1 MAAHE
6 SISFARLVKEES
18 AKAERSISEK
28 KALLSSFVRINGY
41 LRIRGKQEGLELSS
55 ENSAIAKCVY
65 QYLHELYGVDVRFA
79 YTRSAGFLKRMVYH
93 VIVDDEAGKILE
105 DLEVD
110 FFNPEVI
117 ILGSIYVR
125 SGHLL
130 EAGMRGVLEAEA
142 LPSALAAY
150 LTGAFLAG
158 GSVNNPA
165 SRSYHLEICVKDE
178 GFAKFLL
185 KIWSKYQPHPFSC
198 KLSKRRNQFV
208 LYLKRGDEIS
218 DFLVLMGA
226 KDQCLAFEDVRISR
240 DFSSIGN
247 RLSNLD
253 TANYGRVVLASK
265 RQIEEINYLFEKE
278 GKENI
283 SNPKLLALME
293 LRVKNPDASLDELSK
308 LLSEEL
314 NTEISKSNVNH
325 LLRYVHT
332 HAEELKNGK

>member
-1 MAAHE
+1 MASHE

-18 AKAERSISEK
+18 AKAERSVSEK

-79 YTRSAGFLKRMVYH
+79 YTRSAGFLKRMIYH
-93 VIVDDEAGKILE
+93 VIVDSEASKILD

-110 FFNPEVI
+110 FFNPERPKNI
-117 ILGSIYVR
+117 ISSSEDV
-125 SGHLL
+125 
-130 EAGMRGVLEAEA
+130 
-142 LPSALAAY
+142 AAY

-165 SRSYHLEICVKDE
+165 SRSYHLEISVKDE

-226 KDQCLAFEDVRISR
+226 KDQCLSFEDVRISR

-278 GKENI
+278 GKDNI

-325 LLRYVHT
+325 LLRYVHS
-332 HAEELKNGK
+332 HAEELRNGK

>member
-18 AKAERSISEK
+18 AKAERSASEK

-110 FFNPEVI
+110 FFNPEKPKNVI
-117 ILGSIYVR
+117 SSSEEV
-125 SGHLL
+125 
-130 EAGMRGVLEAEA
+130 
-142 LPSALAAY
+142 AAY

-278 GKENI
+278 GKDNI

-332 HAEELKNGK
+332 HAEELRNGK

>member
-1 MAAHE
+1 MANKE

-18 AKAERSISEK
+18 AKAERSFSEK

-79 YTRSAGFLKRMVYH
+79 YTRSAGFLKRMIYH
-93 VIVDDEAGKILE
+93 VIVDDEADKILE

-110 FFNPEVI
+110 FFNPEKPKNI
-117 ILGSIYVR
+117 ISSSDEVA
-125 SGHLL
+125 S
-130 EAGMRGVLEAEA
+130 
-142 LPSALAAY
+142 Y

-165 SRSYHLEICVKDE
+165 SRSYHLEIAVKDE

-226 KDQCLAFEDVRISR
+226 KDRCLAFEDVRISR
-240 DFSSIGN
+240 DFSNIGN

-253 TANYGRVVLASK
+253 TANYGRVLEAAK
-265 RQIEEINYLFEKE
+265 RQVDEINLIFKKE
-278 GKENI
+278 GKESI
-283 SNPKLLALME
+283 DNPKLLALME
-293 LRVKNPDASLDELSK
+293 LRIKHPDASLDELSK

>member
-18 AKAERSISEK
+18 AKAERSVSEK

-110 FFNPEVI
+110 FFNPEKPKNVI
-117 ILGSIYVR
+117 SSSEEI
-125 SGHLL
+125 
-130 EAGMRGVLEAEA
+130 
-142 LPSALAAY
+142 AAY

-332 HAEELKNGK
+332 HAEELRNGK

>member
-18 AKAERSISEK
+18 AKAERSVSEK

-110 FFNPEVI
+110 FFNPEIPKNVI
-117 ILGSIYVR
+117 SSSEEV
-125 SGHLL
+125 
-130 EAGMRGVLEAEA
+130 
-142 LPSALAAY
+142 AAY

-265 RQIEEINYLFEKE
+265 RQIEEINYLFDKE

-332 HAEELKNGK
+332 HAEELRNGK

>member
-110 FFNPEVI
+110 FFNPEKPRNVI
-117 ILGSIYVR
+117 SSSEEV
-125 SGHLL
+125 
-130 EAGMRGVLEAEA
+130 
-142 LPSALAAY
+142 AAY

>member
-18 AKAERSISEK
+18 AKAERSVSEK

-110 FFNPEVI
+110 FFNPEKPKNVI
-117 ILGSIYVR
+117 SSSEEV
-125 SGHLL
+125 
-130 EAGMRGVLEAEA
+130 
-142 LPSALAAY
+142 AAY

-185 KIWSKYQPHPFSC
+185 KIWSKYQPHPLSC

-265 RQIEEINYLFEKE
+265 RQIEEINYLFDKE

-332 HAEELKNGK
+332 HAEELRNGK

>member
-1 MAAHE
+1 MATRE

-18 AKAERSISEK
+18 AKAERSVSEK

-79 YTRSAGFLKRMVYH
+79 YTRSAGFLKRMIYH
-93 VIVDDEAGKILE
+93 VIVDDEASKILD

-110 FFNPEVI
+110 FFNPERPKNI
-117 ILGSIYVR
+117 ISSSEDV
-125 SGHLL
+125 
-130 EAGMRGVLEAEA
+130 
-142 LPSALAAY
+142 AAY

-158 GSVNNPA
+158 GSVNNPN
-165 SRSYHLEICVKDE
+165 SHSYHLEISVKDE

-226 KDQCLAFEDVRISR
+226 KDQCLVFEDVRISR

-253 TANYGRVVLASK
+253 TANYGRVVSASK
-265 RQIEEINYLFEKE
+265 RQIDEINYIFKKE

-283 SNPKLLALME
+283 SNPKLLACME

-308 LLSEEL
+308 LLSSEL
-314 NTEISKSNVNH
+314 NTEISKSNINH

-332 HAEELKNGK
+332 HAEELRNGQ

>member
-18 AKAERSISEK
+18 AKAERSASEK

-110 FFNPEVI
+110 FFNPEKPKNVI
-117 ILGSIYVR
+117 SSSEEV
-125 SGHLL
+125 
-130 EAGMRGVLEAEA
+130 
-142 LPSALAAY
+142 AAY

>member
-18 AKAERSISEK
+18 AKAERSVSEK

-65 QYLHELYGVDVRFA
+65 QYLHGLYGVDVRFA

-110 FFNPEVI
+110 FFNPEKPKNVI
-117 ILGSIYVR
+117 SSSEEV
-125 SGHLL
+125 
-130 EAGMRGVLEAEA
+130 
-142 LPSALAAY
+142 AAY

-265 RQIEEINYLFEKE
+265 RQIEEINYLFDKE

-332 HAEELKNGK
+332 HAEELRNGK

>member
-1 MAAHE
+1 MATRE

-18 AKAERSISEK
+18 AKAERSVSEK

-79 YTRSAGFLKRMVYH
+79 YTRSAGFLKRMIYH
-93 VIVDDEAGKILE
+93 VIVDDEASKILD

-110 FFNPEVI
+110 FFNPERPKNI
-117 ILGSIYVR
+117 ISSSEDV
-125 SGHLL
+125 
-130 EAGMRGVLEAEA
+130 
-142 LPSALAAY
+142 AAY

-158 GSVNNPA
+158 GSVNNPH
-165 SRSYHLEICVKDE
+165 SRSYHLEISVKDE

-198 KLSKRRNQFV
+198 KLSKRRNQYV

-226 KDQCLAFEDVRISR
+226 KDQCLVFEDVRISR

-253 TANYGRVVLASK
+253 TANSGRVVSASK
-265 RQIEEINYLFEKE
+265 RQIEEINYIFKKE

-283 SNPKLLALME
+283 SNPKLLACME

-308 LLSEEL
+308 LLSSEL

-332 HAEELKNGK
+332 HAEELRNGQ

>member
-1 MAAHE
+1 MASKE
-6 SISFARLVKEES
+6 STSFARLVKEES
-18 AKAERSISEK
+18 AKAERSLSEK

-79 YTRSAGFLKRMVYH
+79 YTRSAGFLKRMIYH
-93 VIVDDEAGKILE
+93 VIVDSEANKILD

-110 FFNPEVI
+110 FFNPEKPKNVI
-117 ILGSIYVR
+117 SS
-125 SGHLL
+125 SGD
-130 EAGMRGVLEAEA
+130 V
-142 LPSALAAY
+142 AAY

-165 SRSYHLEICVKDE
+165 SRSYHLEISVKDE

-240 DFSSIGN
+240 DFSNIGN
-247 RLSNLD
+247 RLGNLD

-293 LRVKNPDASLDELSK
+293 LRLKHPDSSLDELSK

-332 HAEELKNGK
+332 HAEELRNGK

>member
-1 MAAHE
+1 MASHE

-18 AKAERSISEK
+18 AKAERSVSEK

-41 LRIRGKQEGLELSS
+41 LRIRGKLEGLELSS

-79 YTRSAGFLKRMVYH
+79 YTRSAGFLKRMIYH
-93 VIVDDEAGKILE
+93 VIVDSEASKILD

-110 FFNPEVI
+110 FFNPERPKNI
-117 ILGSIYVR
+117 ISSSEDV
-125 SGHLL
+125 
-130 EAGMRGVLEAEA
+130 
-142 LPSALAAY
+142 AAY

-165 SRSYHLEICVKDE
+165 SRSYHLEISVKDE

-226 KDQCLAFEDVRISR
+226 KDQCLSFEDVRISR

-278 GKENI
+278 GKDNI

-325 LLRYVHT
+325 LLRYVHS
-332 HAEELKNGK
+332 HAEELRNGK

>member
-1 MAAHE
+1 
-6 SISFARLVKEES
+6 
-18 AKAERSISEK
+18 
-28 KALLSSFVRINGY
+28 
-41 LRIRGKQEGLELSS
+41 
-55 ENSAIAKCVY
+55 
-65 QYLHELYGVDVRFA
+65 
-79 YTRSAGFLKRMVYH
+79 MVYH

-110 FFNPEVI
+110 FFNPEKPRNVI
-117 ILGSIYVR
+117 SSSEEV
-125 SGHLL
+125 
-130 EAGMRGVLEAEA
+130 
-142 LPSALAAY
+142 AAY

-208 LYLKRGDEIS
+208 LYLKRGAEIS

-325 LLRYVHT
+325 LLRYVHAHT
-332 HAEELKNGK
+332 EELRNGK

>member
-18 AKAERSISEK
+18 AKAERSVSEK

-110 FFNPEVI
+110 FFNPEKPKNVI
-117 ILGSIYVR
+117 SSSEEV
-125 SGHLL
+125 
-130 EAGMRGVLEAEA
+130 
-142 LPSALAAY
+142 AAY

-283 SNPKLLALME
+283 PNPKLLALME

-332 HAEELKNGK
+332 HAEELRNGK

>member
-1 MAAHE
+1 MATRE

-18 AKAERSISEK
+18 AKAERSVSEK

-79 YTRSAGFLKRMVYH
+79 YTRSAGFLKRMIYH
-93 VIVDDEAGKILE
+93 VIVDDEANKILD

-110 FFNPEVI
+110 FFNPERPKNI
-117 ILGSIYVR
+117 ISSSEDV
-125 SGHLL
+125 
-130 EAGMRGVLEAEA
+130 
-142 LPSALAAY
+142 AAY

-158 GSVNNPA
+158 GSVNNPH
-165 SRSYHLEICVKDE
+165 SRSYHLEISVKDE

-198 KLSKRRNQFV
+198 KLSKRRNQYV

-226 KDQCLAFEDVRISR
+226 KDQCLVFEDVRISR

-253 TANYGRVVLASK
+253 TANYGRVVSASK
-265 RQIEEINYLFEKE
+265 RQIEEINYIFKKE

-283 SNPKLLALME
+283 SNPKLLACME

-308 LLSEEL
+308 LLSSEL
-314 NTEISKSNVNH
+314 NTEISKSNINH

-332 HAEELKNGK
+332 HAEELRNGQ

>member
-1 MAAHE
+1 MATRE

-18 AKAERSISEK
+18 AKAERSVSEK

-79 YTRSAGFLKRMVYH
+79 YTRSAGFLKRMIYH
-93 VIVDDEAGKILE
+93 VIVDDEASKILD

-110 FFNPEVI
+110 FFNPERPKNI
-117 ILGSIYVR
+117 ISSSEDV
-125 SGHLL
+125 
-130 EAGMRGVLEAEA
+130 
-142 LPSALAAY
+142 AAY

-158 GSVNNPA
+158 GSVNNPH
-165 SRSYHLEICVKDE
+165 SRSYHLEISVKDE

-218 DFLVLMGA
+218 DFLVLVGA

>member
-18 AKAERSISEK
+18 AKAERSVSEK

-110 FFNPEVI
+110 FFNPEKPKNVI
-117 ILGSIYVR
+117 SSSEEV
-125 SGHLL
+125 
-130 EAGMRGVLEAEA
+130 
-142 LPSALAAY
+142 AAY

-265 RQIEEINYLFEKE
+265 RQIDEINYLFEKE

-332 HAEELKNGK
+332 HTEELMNGK

>member
-18 AKAERSISEK
+18 AKAERSVSEK

-105 DLEVD
+105 GLEVD
-110 FFNPEVI
+110 FFNPEKPKNVI
-117 ILGSIYVR
+117 SSSEEV
-125 SGHLL
+125 
-130 EAGMRGVLEAEA
+130 
-142 LPSALAAY
+142 AAY

-332 HAEELKNGK
+332 HAEELRNGK

>member
-18 AKAERSISEK
+18 AKAERSASEK

-110 FFNPEVI
+110 FFNPEKPKNVI
-117 ILGSIYVR
+117 SSSEEV
-125 SGHLL
+125 
-130 EAGMRGVLEAEA
+130 
-142 LPSALAAY
+142 AAY

-265 RQIEEINYLFEKE
+265 RQIDEINYLFEKE

-332 HAEELKNGK
+332 HAEELRNGK

>member
-1 MAAHE
+1 MATRE

-18 AKAERSISEK
+18 AKAERSVSEK

-79 YTRSAGFLKRMVYH
+79 YTRSAGFLKRMIYH
-93 VIVDDEAGKILE
+93 VIVDDEASKILD

-110 FFNPEVI
+110 FFNPERPKNI
-117 ILGSIYVR
+117 ISSSEDV
-125 SGHLL
+125 
-130 EAGMRGVLEAEA
+130 
-142 LPSALAAY
+142 AAY

-158 GSVNNPA
+158 GSVNNPH
-165 SRSYHLEICVKDE
+165 SRSYHLEISVKDE

-198 KLSKRRNQFV
+198 KLSKRRNQYV

-226 KDQCLAFEDVRISR
+226 KDQCLVFEDVRISR
-240 DFSSIGN
+240 DFSNIGN
-247 RLSNLD
+247 RLGNLD
-253 TANYGRVVLASK
+253 TANYGRVVSASK
-265 RQIEEINYLFEKE
+265 RQIEEINYIFKKE

-283 SNPKLLALME
+283 SNPKLLACME

-308 LLSEEL
+308 LLSSEL
-314 NTEISKSNVNH
+314 NTEISKSNINH

-332 HAEELKNGK
+332 HAEELRNGQ

>member
-18 AKAERSISEK
+18 AKAERSVSEK

-110 FFNPEVI
+110 FFNPEKPKNVI
-117 ILGSIYVR
+117 SSSEEV
-125 SGHLL
+125 
-130 EAGMRGVLEAEA
+130 
-142 LPSALAAY
+142 AAY

-332 HAEELKNGK
+332 HAEELR

>member
-1 MAAHE
+1 MATRE

-18 AKAERSISEK
+18 AKAERSVSEK

-79 YTRSAGFLKRMVYH
+79 YTRSAGFLKRMIYH
-93 VIVDDEAGKILE
+93 VIVDDEASKILD

-110 FFNPEVI
+110 FFNPERPKNI
-117 ILGSIYVR
+117 ISSSEDV
-125 SGHLL
+125 
-130 EAGMRGVLEAEA
+130 
-142 LPSALAAY
+142 AAY

-158 GSVNNPA
+158 GSVNNPN
-165 SRSYHLEICVKDE
+165 SRSYHLEISVKDE

-226 KDQCLAFEDVRISR
+226 KDQCLVFEDVRISR

-253 TANYGRVVLASK
+253 TANYGRVVSASK
-265 RQIEEINYLFEKE
+265 RQIDEINYIFKKE

-283 SNPKLLALME
+283 SNPKLLACME

-308 LLSEEL
+308 LLSSEL
-314 NTEISKSNVNH
+314 NTEISKSNINH

-332 HAEELKNGK
+332 HAEELRNGQ

>member
-18 AKAERSISEK
+18 AKAERSVSEK

-110 FFNPEVI
+110 FFNPEKPKNVI
-117 ILGSIYVR
+117 SSSEEV
-125 SGHLL
+125 
-130 EAGMRGVLEAEA
+130 
-142 LPSALAAY
+142 AAY

-332 HAEELKNGK
+332 HAEELRNGK

>member
-1 MAAHE
+1 MATRE

-18 AKAERSISEK
+18 AKAERSVSEK

-65 QYLHELYGVDVRFA
+65 QYLHELYGVVVRFA
-79 YTRSAGFLKRMVYH
+79 YTRSAGFLKRMIYH
-93 VIVDDEAGKILE
+93 VIVDDEASKILD

-110 FFNPEVI
+110 FFNPERPKNI
-117 ILGSIYVR
+117 ISSSEDV
-125 SGHLL
+125 
-130 EAGMRGVLEAEA
+130 
-142 LPSALAAY
+142 AAY

-158 GSVNNPA
+158 GSVNNPH
-165 SRSYHLEICVKDE
+165 SRSYHLEISVKDE

-198 KLSKRRNQFV
+198 KLSKRRNQYV

-226 KDQCLAFEDVRISR
+226 KDQCLVFEDVRISR

-253 TANYGRVVLASK
+253 TANYGRVVSASK
-265 RQIEEINYLFEKE
+265 RQIEEINYIFKKE

-283 SNPKLLALME
+283 SNPKLLACME

-308 LLSEEL
+308 LLSSEL
-314 NTEISKSNVNH
+314 NTEISKSNINH

-332 HAEELKNGK
+332 HAEELRR

>member
-1 MAAHE
+1 VATRE

-18 AKAERSISEK
+18 AKAERSASEK

-105 DLEVD
+105 DLVVD
-110 FFNPEVI
+110 FFNPEKPKNVI
-117 ILGSIYVR
+117 SSSEEV
-125 SGHLL
+125 
-130 EAGMRGVLEAEA
+130 
-142 LPSALAAY
+142 AAY

-332 HAEELKNGK
+332 HAEELRNGK

>member
-18 AKAERSISEK
+18 AKAERSASEK

-110 FFNPEVI
+110 FFNPEKPKNVI
-117 ILGSIYVR
+117 SSSEEV
-125 SGHLL
+125 
-130 EAGMRGVLEAEA
+130 
-142 LPSALAAY
+142 AAY

-240 DFSSIGN
+240 DFSNIGN

-332 HAEELKNGK
+332 HAEELRNGK

>member
-1 MAAHE
+1 MATRE

-18 AKAERSISEK
+18 AKAERSVSEK

-79 YTRSAGFLKRMVYH
+79 YTRSAGFLKRMIYH
-93 VIVDDEAGKILE
+93 VIVDDEANKILD

-110 FFNPEVI
+110 FFNPEKPKNI
-117 ILGSIYVR
+117 ISGSEEV
-125 SGHLL
+125 
-130 EAGMRGVLEAEA
+130 
-142 LPSALAAY
+142 AAY

-158 GSVNNPA
+158 GSVNNPH
-165 SRSYHLEICVKDE
+165 SRSYHLEISVKDE

-198 KLSKRRNQFV
+198 KLSKRRNQYV

-226 KDQCLAFEDVRISR
+226 KDQCLVFEDVRISR

-253 TANYGRVVLASK
+253 TANYGRVVSASK
-265 RQIEEINYLFEKE
+265 RQIEEINYIFKKE

-283 SNPKLLALME
+283 SNLKLLACME

-308 LLSEEL
+308 LLSSEL
-314 NTEISKSNVNH
+314 NTEISKSNINH

-332 HAEELKNGK
+332 HAEELRNGQ

>member
-18 AKAERSISEK
+18 AKAERSASEK

-93 VIVDDEAGKILE
+93 VIVDDDAGKILE

-110 FFNPEVI
+110 FFNPEKPKNVI
-117 ILGSIYVR
+117 SSSEEV
-125 SGHLL
+125 
-130 EAGMRGVLEAEA
+130 
-142 LPSALAAY
+142 AAY

-265 RQIEEINYLFEKE
+265 RQIEEINFLFEKE

-332 HAEELKNGK
+332 HAEELRNGK

>member
-18 AKAERSISEK
+18 AKAERSVSEK

-110 FFNPEVI
+110 FFNPEKPKNVI
-117 ILGSIYVR
+117 SSSEEV
-125 SGHLL
+125 
-130 EAGMRGVLEAEA
+130 
-142 LPSALAAY
+142 AAY

-185 KIWSKYQPHPFSC
+185 KIWSNYQPHPFSC

>member
-1 MAAHE
+1 MATRE

-79 YTRSAGFLKRMVYH
+79 YTRSAGFLKRMIYH
-93 VIVDDEAGKILE
+93 VIVDDEASKILD

-110 FFNPEVI
+110 FFNPERPKNI
-117 ILGSIYVR
+117 ISSSEDV
-125 SGHLL
+125 
-130 EAGMRGVLEAEA
+130 
-142 LPSALAAY
+142 AAY

-158 GSVNNPA
+158 GSVNNPN
-165 SRSYHLEICVKDE
+165 SRSYHLEISVKDE

-226 KDQCLAFEDVRISR
+226 KDQCLVFEDVRISR

-253 TANYGRVVLASK
+253 TANYGRVVSASK
-265 RQIEEINYLFEKE
+265 RQIDEINYIFKKE

-283 SNPKLLALME
+283 SNPKLLACME

-308 LLSEEL
+308 LLSSEL
-314 NTEISKSNVNH
+314 NTEISKSNINH

-332 HAEELKNGK
+332 HAEELRNGQ

>member
-18 AKAERSISEK
+18 AKAERSVSEK

-110 FFNPEVI
+110 FFNPEKPKNVI
-117 ILGSIYVR
+117 SSSEEV
-125 SGHLL
+125 
-130 EAGMRGVLEAEA
+130 
-142 LPSALAAY
+142 AAY

-293 LRVKNPDASLDELSK
+293 LRVKNPDASSDELSK

>member
-18 AKAERSISEK
+18 AKAERSVSEK

-110 FFNPEVI
+110 FFNPEKPKNVI
-117 ILGSIYVR
+117 SSSEEV
-125 SGHLL
+125 
-130 EAGMRGVLEAEA
+130 
-142 LPSALAAY
+142 AAY

-283 SNPKLLALME
+283 SNPKLLACME

-308 LLSEEL
+308 LLSSEL
-314 NTEISKSNVNH
+314 NTEISKSNINH

-332 HAEELKNGK
+332 HAEELRNGQ

>member
-1 MAAHE
+1 MATRE

-18 AKAERSISEK
+18 AKAERSVSEK

-79 YTRSAGFLKRMVYH
+79 YTRSAGFLKRMIYH
-93 VIVDDEAGKILE
+93 VIVDDEASKILD

-110 FFNPEVI
+110 FFNPERPKNI
-117 ILGSIYVR
+117 ISSSEDV
-125 SGHLL
+125 
-130 EAGMRGVLEAEA
+130 
-142 LPSALAAY
+142 AAY

-158 GSVNNPA
+158 GSVNNPH
-165 SRSYHLEICVKDE
+165 SRSYHLEISVKDE

>member
-1 MAAHE
+1 MATRE

-18 AKAERSISEK
+18 AKAERSVSEK

-79 YTRSAGFLKRMVYH
+79 YTRSAGFLKRMIYH
-93 VIVDDEAGKILE
+93 VIVDDEASKILD

-110 FFNPEVI
+110 FFNPERPKNI
-117 ILGSIYVR
+117 ISSSEDV
-125 SGHLL
+125 
-130 EAGMRGVLEAEA
+130 
-142 LPSALAAY
+142 AAY

-158 GSVNNPA
+158 GSVNNPH
-165 SRSYHLEICVKDE
+165 SRSYHLEISVKDE

-198 KLSKRRNQFV
+198 KLSKRRNQYV
-208 LYLKRGDEIS
+208 LYLKRVDEIS

-226 KDQCLAFEDVRISR
+226 KDQCLVFEDVRISR

-253 TANYGRVVLASK
+253 TANYGRVVSASK
-265 RQIEEINYLFEKE
+265 RQIEEINYIFKKE

-283 SNPKLLALME
+283 SNPKLLACME

-332 HAEELKNGK
+332 HAEELRNGK

>member
-18 AKAERSISEK
+18 AKAERSVSEK

-110 FFNPEVI
+110 FFNPEKPKNVI
-117 ILGSIYVR
+117 SSSEEV
-125 SGHLL
+125 
-130 EAGMRGVLEAEA
+130 
-142 LPSALAAY
+142 AAY

-226 KDQCLAFEDVRISR
+226 KDQCLIFEDVRISR

-253 TANYGRVVLASK
+253 TANYGRVVSASK
-265 RQIEEINYLFEKE
+265 RQVEEINFIFEKE

-283 SNPKLLALME
+283 SNPKLLACME

-308 LLSEEL
+308 LLSSEL

-332 HAEELKNGK
+332 HAEELRNGQ

>member
-18 AKAERSISEK
+18 AKAERSFSEK

-110 FFNPEVI
+110 FFNPEKPKNVI
-117 ILGSIYVR
+117 SSSEDV
-125 SGHLL
+125 
-130 EAGMRGVLEAEA
+130 
-142 LPSALAAY
+142 AAY

-265 RQIEEINYLFEKE
+265 RQIDEINYLFEKE

-332 HAEELKNGK
+332 HAEELRNGK